1 MSCLNPFHQNS
12 TIPVRKIES
21 LFDLSNKGNLVMAVG
36 YTGVRKTEKSK
47 REGSFWRSKQEE
59 WVMPKD

>member
-1 MSCLNPFHQNS
+1 
-12 TIPVRKIES
+12 
-21 LFDLSNKGNLVMAVG
+21 MAVG

-47 REGSFWRSKQEE
+47 REGGFWRSKQEE